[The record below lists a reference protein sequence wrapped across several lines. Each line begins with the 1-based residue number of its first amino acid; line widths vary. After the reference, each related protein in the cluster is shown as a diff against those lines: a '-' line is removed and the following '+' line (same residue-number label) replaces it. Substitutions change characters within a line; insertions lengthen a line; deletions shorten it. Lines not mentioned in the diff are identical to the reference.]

1 MQSVRKPGSESS
13 EPHPSPRGLAPHSFQ
28 AGLLA
33 RRHPPPAPSHASVS
47 HSGIVA
53 GIVRLTAAG
62 GCAGVSAFVRA
73 TGFPFHPFRSDG
85 TRHLK
90 FDVYCTRMI
99 RQRKLRRT
107 AAQNPYP
114 RQGKSG
120 HFPASAVS
128 VGTGSA
134 LFGDAGRFKT
144 CHLVE
149 KIHRRQHQRIGQCRA
164 GPLAE
169 PQAQID

>member
-1 MQSVRKPGSESS
+1 MPRSDKGTDEWQDGEST
-13 EPHPSPRGLAPHSFQ
+13 EPFPSPRGLAPHSFQ

-114 RQGKSG
+114 RQGKGTLLSCERLQRRRRL
-120 HFPASAVS
+120 SA
-128 VGTGSA
+128 
-134 LFGDAGRFKT
+134 FRR
-144 CHLVE
+144 
-149 KIHRRQHQRIGQCRA
+149 RRQIQNLPSR
-164 GPLAE
+164 
-169 PQAQID
+169 